1 MKQKNN
7 KHSAGGIR
15 WKLFG
20 YLAAFTAVIVLILW
34 LCQVVFLED
43 IYRTVKTAEIKAAAV
58 GLSHSVNDSESLAD
72 AAGVISE
79 KNDVCVLVLEMLDGE
94 TAKKLVSCDAV
105 RNCAIH
111 NMSMSGYFK
120 LYDSAKANGGK
131 FLQHYR
137 YDAKSRAYIA
147 ISPGDNSGDPE
158 SIIYAFT
165 VHGENGHEVL
175 FILNSVVSPVGATVR
190 TLNFL
195 LIAVS
200 VVMIGLALLLAVLIS
215 RKISMPII
223 DINNSAKAL
232 AEGKYDVRFVG
243 GSYREIS
250 ELSDTLNYAAT
261 ELSKVDG
268 LRRELIANT
277 SHDLRTPLTMITG
290 YAEIMRDLPG
300 EATPEIMQIVIDETN
315 RLTTL
320 VNDMLEVSRYQ
331 NGTQKLNVTH
341 FNLTN
346 VIRTTIER
354 YAKLREK
361 DGYTIKFESDRDVF
375 VNADEQRILQ
385 VIYNL
390 IGNAVNYAGEDKTVI
405 IRQTVENG
413 EVLLEVID
421 HGIGIPEDQLP
432 MVWERYYKV
441 NDFHKRANIGTG
453 LGLSIVK
460 NILLLHGAQFGVKS
474 KVGEGSNF
482 WFKLKTADEAPDNK

>member
-268 LRRELIANT
+268 LRGSL
-277 SHDLRTPLTMITG
+277 SRTP
-290 YAEIMRDLPG
+290 
-300 EATPEIMQIVIDETN
+300 
-315 RLTTL
+315 
-320 VNDMLEVSRYQ
+320 
-331 NGTQKLNVTH
+331 
-341 FNLTN
+341 
-346 VIRTTIER
+346 RTIC
-354 YAKLREK
+354 ALR
-361 DGYTIKFESDRDVF
+361 S
-375 VNADEQRILQ
+375 
-385 VIYNL
+385 
-390 IGNAVNYAGEDKTVI
+390 
-405 IRQTVENG
+405 
-413 EVLLEVID
+413 
-421 HGIGIPEDQLP
+421 P
-432 MVWERYYKV
+432 
-441 NDFHKRANIGTG
+441 
-453 LGLSIVK
+453 
-460 NILLLHGAQFGVKS
+460 
-474 KVGEGSNF
+474 
-482 WFKLKTADEAPDNK
+482 

>member
-223 DINNSAKAL
+223 DINNSAQAL
-232 AEGKYDVRFVG
+232 AEGKYDVRFAG

-300 EATPEIMQIVIDETN
+300 ENTPENAQVIIDESK
-315 RLTTL
+315 RLTSL
-320 VNDMLEVSRYQ
+320 VNDMLDIS
-331 NGTQKLNVTH
+331 KLESGNQQIQPEE
-341 FNLTN
+341 FNLTE
-346 VIRTTIER
+346 TLEAGMER
-354 YAKLREK
+354 YNQFRTR
-361 DGYTIKFESDRDVF
+361 DGYHIDFISPESVTVYTDKSKFLQAFYNIVNNAITYTGADKRVVVRQDV
-375 VNADEQRILQ
+375 
-385 VIYNL
+385 
-390 IGNAVNYAGEDKTVI
+390 YAAQDGKKWVRVSVTDTGE
-405 IRQTVENG
+405 
-413 EVLLEVID
+413 
-421 HGIGIPEDQLP
+421 GIPEDKLALI
-432 MVWERYYKV
+432 WDRYYKI
-441 NDFHKRANIGTG
+441 DSAHKRAAQGTG
-453 LGLSIVK
+453 LGLSIV
-460 NILLLHGAQFGVKS
+460 NRIMTLLGGKCGVES
-474 KVGEGSNF
+474 RVGVGSTF
-482 WFKLKTADEAPDNK
+482 FIEIPAE

>member
-232 AEGKYDVRFVG
+232 AEGKYDVRFAG

-300 EATPEIMQIVIDETN
+300 ENTPENAQVIIDESK
-315 RLTTL
+315 RLTSL
-320 VNDMLEVSRYQ
+320 VNDMLDIS
-331 NGTQKLNVTH
+331 KLESGNQQIQPEK
-341 FNLTN
+341 FNLTE
-346 VIRTTIER
+346 TLEAGMER
-354 YAKLREK
+354 YNQFRTRDFISPESVTVYTDKSKFLQAFYNIVNNAITYTGADKRVVVRQDVYAAQ
-361 DGYTIKFESDRDVF
+361 DGKKWVRVSVTDT
-375 VNADEQRILQ
+375 
-385 VIYNL
+385 
-390 IGNAVNYAGEDKTVI
+390 GE
-405 IRQTVENG
+405 
-413 EVLLEVID
+413 
-421 HGIGIPEDQLP
+421 GIPEDKLALI
-432 MVWERYYKV
+432 WDRYYKI
-441 NDFHKRANIGTG
+441 DSAHKRAAQGTG
-453 LGLSIVK
+453 LGLSIV
-460 NILLLHGAQFGVKS
+460 NRIMTLLGGKCGVES
-474 KVGEGSNF
+474 KVGVGSTF
-482 WFKLKTADEAPDNK
+482 FIEIPAE